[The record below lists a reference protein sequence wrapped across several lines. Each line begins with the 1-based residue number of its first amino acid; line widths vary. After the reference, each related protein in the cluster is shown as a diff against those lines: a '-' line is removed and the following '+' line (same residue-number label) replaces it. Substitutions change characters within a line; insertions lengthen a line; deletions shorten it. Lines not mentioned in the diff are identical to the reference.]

1 MPKIGALFVCILII
15 ALDVAAGICGIEA
28 EVAENKAK
36 HLRLWIFECK
46 DPSHRAFKL
55 GLAAAGLLAL
65 AHIIANVLGGCMGLC
80 SQQKAY
86 FHRQFT
92 TACLFLAWS
101 VLVPYLF
108 MSTYMIIAAVG
119 IFMLVI
125 GIRSNDESRASCG
138 FNQHH
143 MLSIAGILCF
153 VHSIFAVAFYVSAAS
168 GNI

>member
-1 MPKIGALFVCILII
+1 MSKIGALFVCILII

-28 EVAENKAK
+28 EVAQNKAK

-46 DPSHRAFKL
+46 DPSHRALKL

-65 AHIIANVLGGCMGLC
+65 AHITANVLGGCMGLC

-86 FHRQFT
+86 FQRQFT
-92 TACLFLAWS
+92 TTCLFLAW
-101 VLVPYLF
+101 
-108 MSTYMIIAAVG
+108 IIAAVG

-125 GIRSNDESRASCG
+125 GIRSNDKSRASCG

-153 VHSIFAVAFYVSAAS
+153 VHSIFAVAFYLSATS

>member
-1 MPKIGALFVCILII
+1 MPKIGALFVCILIV

-28 EVAENKAK
+28 EVSENKAK

-46 DPSHRAFKL
+46 DPSHQAFKL

-80 SQQKAY
+80 FQQKAY

-92 TACLFLAWS
+92 TACLFLAW
-101 VLVPYLF
+101 
-108 MSTYMIIAAVG
+108 IIAAVG

-125 GIRSNDESRASCG
+125 GIRANEKSRASCG
-138 FNQHH
+138 FNHHH

-153 VHSIFAVAFYVSAAS
+153 VHAVFAIAFYVSATS
-168 GNI
+168 GDI